1 MVPDRQS
8 GTCVGSSLPT
18 QNVSATAMGVRGVIA
33 SDVVVEIKVKPTVGA
48 DPPNEVEAVTGRRS
62 CTCVSWG
69 SLPTQVASAAAMCVW
84 EAIASDMVVEIV
96 VQPIVVVTT
105 VVSMVIVFV
114 IAIVILLIE
123 KEALTVLVVGCAA
136 IVVAAPEGVVALVAP
151 KPSYERVGGPVACK
165 RDGSSRMKPTP
176 VAVSGSRIS
185 VKGSS

>member
-1 MVPDRQS
+1 M
-8 GTCVGSSLPT
+8 PT
-18 QNVSATAMGVRGVIA
+18 QDVSATAMGVRGVIA
-33 SDVVVEIKVKPTVGA
+33 SDVVVEIKVKPIVGA

-69 SLPTQVASAAAMCVW
+69 SLSTQVASAAAMGIW

-96 VQPIVVVTT
+96 VQPIVVVTM
-105 VVSMVIVFV
+105 VVSMVIVVFV